1 MNTEIPLFQRAQKE
15 KSNDPISS
23 LSKFPSSSNQN
34 EDDGSDDSSSDS
46 MKNYA
51 GDSDFKSYDPSAKI
65 REIENCTK
73 KLESLLVNV
82 KTQVIIAKQKSTK
95 PNKTV
100 TDSIITKYSKYIQN
114 VEKIENTTV

>member
-1 MNTEIPLFQRAQKE
+1 
-15 KSNDPISS
+15 
-23 LSKFPSSSNQN
+23 
-34 EDDGSDDSSSDS
+34 

-73 KLESLLVNV
+73 KLESLLMNI
-82 KTQVIIAKQKSTK
+82 KTQVLIAKQKSTK
-95 PNKTV
+95 PNKTI

-114 VEKIENTTV
+114 VEKIENTTVDE